1 MEMLTLPRLPLPGT
15 FNWPSHVGALQAAT
29 YSWSPQIITLLDAAS
44 DYMSQEESQYG
55 TISSDGTLGKGQR
68 SRLACLRCR
77 MKKTKCDGATPCNQ
91 CIKTLQ
97 DCSYEERRK
106 PELSERALSEK
117 LALLQQKY
125 ESLASASISGTP
137 ARSRDSKSS
146 SPVPSV
152 VPEVTESTRQVWNQI
167 VISNEL
173 RNILLRIAL
182 TYLPRCGFNMDP
194 EPILNGL
201 SLPEHQQPHP
211 SMINA
216 LMLVGTYYAHESDPL
231 PPDCPPPEYFV
242 YQVRNAMSNALSDV
256 DRITHFIAASVM
268 LSWWLMQHGRFLEG
282 QYEISSTAR
291 LAIDCGLHQTD
302 EKVIRYLLDP
312 SSNPAP
318 AQAGIL
324 GLPTNTA
331 DLELRINVFWGI
343 YLMDKNC
350 AMMTGL
356 PAAFD
361 AHTSNPSLRITTV
374 WPKYPGTYQGP
385 WNTVDFTSVDDLMG
399 FPQVPTPSAAG
410 LQFRQVNMPKSV
422 TGASAQAMGLL
433 LRGLKLSASPPRTL
447 EEANALRTNLI
458 TLNQAISRF
467 TAQLPRDVTLPAI
480 KKRGPPYAFSATVP
494 QLAFFCL
501 AEIRC
506 AAYVVII
513 KMHQAA
519 QLLEQFEG
527 GIYRLSDGLGM
538 GEEKRM
544 AAARAV
550 LEIATNVF
558 EELSTPDC
566 DLTAK
571 DGLCLISGY
580 LWTNVAVVFIERIAA
595 LRKDIAS
602 KGTSSA
608 AVTGEIQR
616 CCSDLAKML
625 DALRRMASV
634 FPVLKLQI
642 DMLDDMMKEVI

>member
-1 MEMLTLPRLPLPGT
+1 
-15 FNWPSHVGALQAAT
+15 
-29 YSWSPQIITLLDAAS
+29 
-44 DYMSQEESQYG
+44 
-55 TISSDGTLGKGQR
+55 
-68 SRLACLRCR
+68 
-77 MKKTKCDGATPCNQ
+77 
-91 CIKTLQ
+91 
-97 DCSYEERRK
+97 
-106 PELSERALSEK
+106 
-117 LALLQQKY
+117 
-125 ESLASASISGTP
+125 
-137 ARSRDSKSS
+137 
-146 SPVPSV
+146 
-152 VPEVTESTRQVWNQI
+152 
-167 VISNEL
+167 
-173 RNILLRIAL
+173 
-182 TYLPRCGFNMDP
+182 
-194 EPILNGL
+194 
-201 SLPEHQQPHP
+201 
-211 SMINA
+211 MINA
-216 LMLVGTYYAHESDPL
+216 LMLVGTYYAHHSDPL
-231 PPDCPPPEYFV
+231 PPDCPSPEYFV
-242 YQVRNAMSNALSDV
+242 YQVRSAMSNALSDV
-256 DRITHFIAASVM
+256 DRIPHFIAASIM

-302 EKVIRYLLDP
+302 EKAIRYLLDP
-312 SSNPAP
+312 NSNPVP

-324 GLPTNTA
+324 GLPTSTA

-350 AMMTGL
+350 AVMTGL

-385 WNTVDFTSVDDLMG
+385 WNTEDFTSVDDLMG
-399 FPQVPTPSAAG
+399 FPQVPTPSTAG
-410 LQFRQVNMPKSV
+410 LQFRRVNMPKSV

-433 LRGLKLSASPPRTL
+433 LRGLNLSASPPRTL
-447 EEANALRTNLI
+447 EEANALRNNLI

-494 QLAFFCL
+494 HLAFFCL
-501 AEIRC
+501 AEVRC

-527 GIYRLSDGLGM
+527 GVYRLSDGLGM

-566 DLTAK
+566 DLSAK

-580 LWTNVAVVFIERIAA
+580 LWTNVAVVFIEHTAKLRRDIAA
-595 LRKDIAS
+595 
-602 KGTSSA
+602 KGTSSP

-616 CCSDLAKML
+616 CLSDLARML
-625 DALRRMASV
+625 DAIRRMANV